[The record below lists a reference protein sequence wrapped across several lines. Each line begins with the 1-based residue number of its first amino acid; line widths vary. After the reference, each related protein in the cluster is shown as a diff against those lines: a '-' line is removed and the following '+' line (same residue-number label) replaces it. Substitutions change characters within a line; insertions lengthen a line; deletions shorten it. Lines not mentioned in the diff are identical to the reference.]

1 MKKILMIGNGFD
13 LAHGLPTSY
22 KNFLKFCEII
32 NNFFLY
38 QTVNAETANQN
49 VENYFG
55 EYTTIKQ
62 RLRKEFSTFV
72 LEPSKKP
79 FEILNKIADKA
90 IQDFYKMICDNIW
103 IKYFFY
109 IEKSNKLQENWID
122 LEAEIFKVIQY
133 LENTSKNNENSSVKQ
148 MKFYLKDAN
157 SKKNYHEKSTEILEI
172 DLRRMTRA
180 LEIYLT
186 EFVEGIPLE

>member
-1 MKKILMIGNGFD
+1 M
-13 LAHGLPTSY
+13 
-22 KNFLKFCEII
+22 
-32 NNFFLY
+32 
-38 QTVNAETANQN
+38 NAETVNQN

-62 RLRKEFSTFV
+62 RLRKEFSTF
-72 LEPSKKP
+72 LREPSKKS
-79 FEILNKIADKA
+79 FETLNKFADKA

-133 LENTSKNNENSSVKQ
+133 FENTSNNNENSSVKQ

-157 SKKNYHEKSTEILEI
+157 SKKIILKKIQKS
-172 DLRRMTRA
+172 
-180 LEIYLT
+180 
-186 EFVEGIPLE
+186 